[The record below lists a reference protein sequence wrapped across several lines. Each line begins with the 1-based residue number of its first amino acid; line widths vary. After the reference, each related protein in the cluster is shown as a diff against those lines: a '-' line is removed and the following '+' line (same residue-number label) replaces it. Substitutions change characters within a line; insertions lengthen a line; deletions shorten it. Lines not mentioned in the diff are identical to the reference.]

1 MPQRKLGCSARRAV
15 ALSADGAVLTACWG
29 SDPCP
34 TAFSLED
41 GETRLA
47 ADEVAGA
54 DGHLLA
60 LADGRVFSWGQGQH
74 GALGLGS
81 HDDRAT
87 PTLVGGLL
95 SGRRMTAV
103 SCGAFF
109 SMALDAM
116 GRVFWWGD
124 GKALRP
130 QEVGGELVGRRVVA
144 LSHGACANHAGA
156 VDEDG
161 ALFTWGMGWEGQLG
175 HGRAGELFV
184 VAPVRVRGDLLGK
197 RVVSVS
203 GGLQHSLAVAVGADL
218 NREAGLV
225 FAWGAGTDGQLGP
238 CFPPLCVAPPL
249 EPLTKSCAPQRLL
262 GSLAHLHVR
271 AVSAGDASSACLTAD
286 GRLFAWGRGWGG
298 REPVEVD
305 VARPAGGGVEEGLV
319 VEEVAC
325 HVDRMVLSARAPGGH
340 RRVFSLWTR
349 SEEKGKAEAAA
360 TAADMLKSVVE
371 GKPVLEE
378 VEALREKEEHAPAAR
393 PRFRSESLLVK
404 HSRER
409 REASEVVRNRL
420 LAASAWRGS
429 ARDNPQRLAA
439 DRELAELFTAHLG
452 EREQSSLAATA
463 VASATGP
470 RRTPASR
477 CATRQQAGEI
487 AALRKQVR
495 REVASLALEARREMR
510 GLASVLN
517 SGRLALKQ
525 RRRQDLSVED
535 RSART
540 RLAPAVAAV
549 DRLHDRQR
557 RGWSAAPLV
566 MQNDSAF
573 CSAVGS
579 GGVRVAGSA
588 GLARG
593 QDECVRPDVYD
604 GGMWLLRGGGRRAST
619 KARYIC
625 ENGIG
630 LPSDSYWETLES
642 L

>member
-1 MPQRKLGCSARRAV
+1 MPQRKLVCSARHAV
-15 ALSADGAVLTACWG
+15 ALSADGSVLTLCWG

-34 TAFSLED
+34 TAFALED
-41 GETRLA
+41 GETHLA

-60 LADGRVFSWGQGQH
+60 LADGRVFSWGQGRH

-81 HDDRAT
+81 RDDRAQ

-109 SMALDAM
+109 SVALDAM

-124 GKALRP
+124 GKALLP

-238 CFPPLCVAPPL
+238 CFPPLCIAPPL
-249 EPLTKSCAPQRLL
+249 EALTKSCVPQRLL

-271 AVSAGDASSACLTAD
+271 TVSAGHASSACLTAD

-305 VARPAGGGVEEGLV
+305 VSSPAGGGGGEGLV

-325 HVDRMVLSARAPGGH
+325 HVDRMVLSARAPGGRGH

-349 SEEKGKAEAAA
+349 SEDKGKAEAAVTA
-360 TAADMLKSVVE
+360 TDMLKSVVG

-378 VEALREKEEHAPAAR
+378 VEALREKEKHVPAAPR
-393 PRFRSESLLVK
+393 PRFRSEALLQQ
-404 HSRER
+404 HWREQ
-409 REASEVVRNRL
+409 REASELVRTRL

-439 DRELAELFTAHLG
+439 DRGLAQHFQAHLG
-452 EREQSSLAATA
+452 EREHSTLAATA
-463 VASATGP
+463 VASAPGP
-470 RRTPASR
+470 RRTLASR

-495 REVASLALEARREMR
+495 REVASLALGARREMC
-510 GLASVLN
+510 GLN
-517 SGRLALKQ
+517 SALNAERLVFKH

-549 DRLHDRQR
+549 DRWR
-557 RGWSAAPLV
+557 RRCSAVPSV
-566 MQNDSAF
+566 MHEDSAL

-579 GGVRVAGSA
+579 GAVRVAGSA
-588 GLARG
+588 GVARG
-593 QDECVRPDVYD
+593 QYDCVRPDVYD

-619 KARYIC
+619 KARYVS
-625 ENGIG
+625 ENGVG
-630 LPSDSYWETLES
+630 PPSDSYWETLES